1 MNFDDF
7 EIYSI
12 DWMNLLAISSL
23 ETLVDKVTL
32 KQVTELV

>member
-12 DWMNLLAISSL
+12 DWMNWLAISSL
-23 ETLVDKVTL
+23 ENVVDKVTL
-32 KQVTELV
+32 QQVTELA